1 MHIGQNCKVR
11 WQTEQNS
18 DVFIWHNAMIKS
30 IEGDTI
36 TVIWEK
42 GQWEG
47 HESDRIPLDWVR
59 VRDDMTSLKNDVT
72 FIKNRLERFRSPDE
86 CMKEIIHMQAS
97 MKKEN
102 INHTN
107 IAITELKKVTDLLT
121 EKLDGINMRLDK
133 LNDNL
138 ERAHTMGGLFDD
150 EVNYDITKLKSSLE
164 SLSSVHMYSSGS
176 VNMEDSCG
184 KKKKYFST
192 PELGD
197 LYSKEK
203 LNRYNNNH

>member
-47 HESDRIPLDWVR
+47 HESDRIPLDWVL
-59 VRDDMTSLKNDVT
+59 VRDDMTSLRNDVSY
-72 FIKNRLERFRSPDE
+72 IKNRLETFKTPEE

-107 IAITELKKVTDLLT
+107 IAITALKKVTDLLT
-121 EKLDGINMRLDK
+121 EKLDGINTRLDK
-133 LNDNL
+133 LNTNL
-138 ERAHTMGGLFDD
+138 ERSHTMQGLFDD
-150 EVNYDITKLKSSLE
+150 DEVVNYDMARLKESLN
-164 SLSSVHMYSSGS
+164 SLSSVHMYSGDE
-176 VNMEDSCG
+176 ED
-184 KKKKYFST
+184 KKRFVSN
-192 PELGD
+192 PEMPMFHC
-197 LYSKEK
+197 
-203 LNRYNNNH
+203 YNKD

>member
-47 HESDRIPLDWVR
+47 HESDRIPLDWVL
-59 VRDDMTSLKNDVT
+59 VRDDITSVRNDIIY
-72 FIKNRLERFRSPDE
+72 IKTRLESVKSPED
-86 CMKEIIHMQAS
+86 CMKEIINMQAS

-107 IAITELKKVTDLLT
+107 IAINELKKVTDLLT

-133 LNDNL
+133 LNTNL
-138 ERAHTMGGLFDD
+138 ERSHTMQGLFDD
-150 EVNYDITKLKSSLE
+150 DEVVNYDMARLKESLN
-164 SLSSVHMYSSGS
+164 SLSSVHMYSRTTSPNDEEPVRRYTSAPQLPVFG
-176 VNMEDSCG
+176 NY
-184 KKKKYFST
+184 KKNK
-192 PELGD
+192 D
-197 LYSKEK
+197 
-203 LNRYNNNH
+203 